1 MDGVI
6 IVDKPEGWTSH
17 DAVGKMRRI
26 AGTKR
31 IGHLGT
37 LDPIATGVLPLV
49 IGTATRLSQFYTA
62 SEKVYE
68 VVIRFGFA
76 TDTYDRAGVPVGE
89 VVPVTLDRAAL
100 EVALVPFVGK
110 IQQMPPA
117 VSAKKIGGVP
127 AYKLARQ
134 NKPVEL
140 AAVEVEIFEARIE
153 RVEGDRA
160 WMVVHCSGGTY
171 VRSIA
176 QDLGVALGCGAHVDQ
191 LRRTRSG
198 EFTIEQARTPAALE
212 ALRDEDA
219 LPQVLIP
226 AAELLPL
233 FPVVHVDPLTA
244 GQIRQGRD
252 FHSSPFN
259 TPRNAPHVKAV
270 DEYGALVAIGELLAP
285 NLYHP
290 AVVLAA

>member
-1 MDGVI
+1 VDGVI

-89 VVPVTLDRAAL
+89 VVPVTLDRAML

-160 WMVVHCSGGTY
+160 WLVVHCSGGTY